1 MGPQTRTAATLGA
14 GLNEIA
20 AKDLL
25 RQIGQNGRA
34 ALLWLPEDGSA
45 IQRRAYSKKN
55 PSHEAM
61 LRLEA
66 FRLAEVQRPSVPAI
80 WRATERGLVLR
91 RFILEQ
97 EATAA

>member
-1 MGPQTRTAATLGA
+1 MADRRFTTTLGA

-20 AKDLL
+20 ARDLL
-25 RQIGQNGRA
+25 RQIGPAGRA
-34 ALLWLPEDGSA
+34 ALLWLPEDGSS
-45 IQRRAYSKKN
+45 IRRRAYSKKN

-80 WRATERGLVLR
+80 WRATERGMVLR
-91 RFILEQ
+91 RFLLQQ
-97 EATAA
+97 EAQAA